1 MKMAKKLG
9 YEENSFGLAFPIV
22 GKNADFSHFAWIGSP
37 DIKTA
42 LSNSKKM
49 LSDPLY
55 ATFSGKV
62 SDIRKVVNTVMSV
75 RVMDF

>member
-1 MKMAKKLG
+1 
-9 YEENSFGLAFPIV
+9 
-22 GKNADFSHFAWIGSP
+22 
-37 DIKTA
+37 
-42 LSNSKKM
+42 M
-49 LSDPLY
+49 LTDPLY